1 MMEGIYRH
9 QIAGYYIWETE
20 VEINYQGGIA
30 VVWQRDNGWQL
41 HTMTNYEPNLISFM
55 LTTGWKRRYVVGAA

>member
-20 VEINYQGGIA
+20 VEINYQGGTPSCGSGIMDGSYI
-30 VVWQRDNGWQL
+30 Q
-41 HTMTNYEPNLISFM
+41 
-55 LTTGWKRRYVVGAA
+55 